1 MSMPPEDRTLSVR
14 EMQNGI
20 GRLGRRIEEL
30 KAFDPQSVSAR
41 RSPNLVSL
49 ETAVED
55 ALAAVFGQATPKFKR
70 YRSACDLEPAHVPRL
85 STPSWIAARGGGG
98 GYEGEDLGKLRAGI
112 ADRQRQSIA
121 LLDQAVRGLHE
132 EIQHNPS
139 DAVSEISNAERGTA
153 DQGYLERALCRIA
166 DEAVLEAQ
174 VAVKDIQTDW
184 TLKKALGNSRIYLA
198 YNDAIAAVFQRAVR
212 KMAVSAFNIAGEHSF
227 ETGAAIR
234 RAADCGFSQIVECM
248 KRKAVAAG
256 AFGPQDPLLDQ
267 LTAALYKIRDGA
279 VDDFVHGMVGGTPL
293 KKPAPTSAGPA
304 IINSPGA
311 VQQNVYG
318 NQNQLLVQ
326 QKVAP
331 LLDAIRDILA
341 SDEFSRLSAEQ
352 QTEIRDH
359 ANALHSELTKP
370 HPDMSVANRWRT
382 RLIKLARDF
391 GLALA
396 AHALT
401 KAVLG

>member
-1 MSMPPEDRTLSVR
+1 
-14 EMQNGI
+14 
-20 GRLGRRIEEL
+20 
-30 KAFDPQSVSAR
+30 
-41 RSPNLVSL
+41 
-49 ETAVED
+49 
-55 ALAAVFGQATPKFKR
+55 
-70 YRSACDLEPAHVPRL
+70 
-85 STPSWIAARGGGG
+85 
-98 GYEGEDLGKLRAGI
+98 
-112 ADRQRQSIA
+112 
-121 LLDQAVRGLHE
+121 
-132 EIQHNPS
+132 
-139 DAVSEISNAERGTA
+139 
-153 DQGYLERALCRIA
+153 
-166 DEAVLEAQ
+166 
-174 VAVKDIQTDW
+174 
-184 TLKKALGNSRIYLA
+184 
-198 YNDAIAAVFQRAVR
+198 
-212 KMAVSAFNIAGEHSF
+212 
-227 ETGAAIR
+227 
-234 RAADCGFSQIVECM
+234 
-248 KRKAVAAG
+248 
-256 AFGPQDPLLDQ
+256 
-267 LTAALYKIRDGA
+267 
-279 VDDFVHGMVGGTPL
+279 MVGGTPL